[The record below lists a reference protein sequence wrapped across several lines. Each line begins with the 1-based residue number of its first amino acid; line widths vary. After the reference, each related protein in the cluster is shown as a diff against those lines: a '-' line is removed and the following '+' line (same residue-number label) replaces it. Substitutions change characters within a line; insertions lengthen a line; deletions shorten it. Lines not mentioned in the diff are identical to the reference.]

1 MIFRRSIRLY
11 YRVVLYDKRKDY
23 SFQVISYPFLDGN
36 IPNNLSYGVFISQLV
51 RFANINTTFDGFLS
65 NVADLVDKL
74 VAQGFNNAA
83 LRKKFVKF
91 CLQ

>member
-1 MIFRRSIRLY
+1 M
-11 YRVVLYDKRKDY
+11 
-23 SFQVISYPFLDGN
+23 
-36 IPNNLSYGVFISQLV
+36 FISQLV

-91 CLQ
+91 YYSKLNIWGKFGVDIYQDLMKLFL